1 MASLK
6 ACCVTYIIFS
16 CWIFSFLPTQTNIFM
31 TVKKAFGIFF
41 TLLGAFGVIL
51 GAIGLLSGGTA
62 LFGAQL
68 SVIGSLVPLIIGL
81 IFFAYGMKLMKGV
94 KE

>member
-1 MASLK
+1 
-6 ACCVTYIIFS
+6 
-16 CWIFSFLPTQTNIFM
+16 M
-31 TVKKAFGIFF
+31 TTKKAFGIFF

-62 LFGAQL
+62 LFGVQL
-68 SVIGSLVPLIIGL
+68 SVIGSIVPLIIGFV
-81 IFFAYGMKLMKGV
+81 FFASGMKLMRGV